1 MNFGPLCLAR
11 LSKTRHQ
18 SNQQSGP
25 THHFILNV
33 NVKTQVCNMYVSF
46 HIEFYKRHDDLYC
59 RDSECFTVYCGK
71 KPFNL
76 RYNIE
81 KDDVSDEEIQAY
93 VQKVM
98 DKNEWELLVSIERI
112 VTESRTIYQAPDEIV
127 TCPCGNRFP
136 ASERFAHYFGVNYCS
151 DVCYDKRPPI
161 EEVEGEMPPHLRG

>member
-1 MNFGPLCLAR
+1 
-11 LSKTRHQ
+11 
-18 SNQQSGP
+18 
-25 THHFILNV
+25 
-33 NVKTQVCNMYVSF
+33 MYVSF

-98 DKNEWELLVSIERI
+98 DKNEWEL
-112 VTESRTIYQAPDEIV
+112 
-127 TCPCGNRFP
+127 
-136 ASERFAHYFGVNYCS
+136 
-151 DVCYDKRPPI
+151 
-161 EEVEGEMPPHLRG
+161 